1 MSGAGMTRTSR
12 AAITI
17 AQCVTVGAMLAC
29 AMAADMFTMLAVLAV
44 SAVNGG
50 IWAFLASR

>member
-1 MSGAGMTRTSR
+1 MTRSAR

-17 AQCVTVGAMLAC
+17 VQTVTVGAMLFS
-29 AMAADMFTMLAVLAV
+29 AMAADMFTMLVMLSV
-44 SAVNGG
+44 SAVHGG